1 MGQETTTP
9 LGDRRC
15 RVCRKGRVRGDSWV
29 PAQALGVEGH
39 LLGRAGEEQG
49 VLRVCGTGR

>member
-9 LGDRRC
+9 LGDSRC